1 MKPESE
7 GTLLL
12 GRQVR
17 DAIDRVRLGAAA
29 AGTVGL
35 ARLRQVVGDG
45 GERGDVP
52 GWVMIA
58 VMTAALVMA
67 ILVPFRNTII
77 PAMTSAIQD
86 MFGQAS

>member
-1 MKPESE
+1 MQPDGGGK
-7 GTLLL
+7 GWIVRGWA
-12 GRQVR
+12 GRLWAWIGAR
-17 DAIDRVRLGAAA
+17 RSRLGGGAA
-29 AGTVGL
+29 
-35 ARLRQVVGDG
+35 
-45 GERGDVP
+45 ERGDVP

-86 MFGQAS
+86 MFGQAG

>member
-1 MKPESE
+1 
-7 GTLLL
+7 
-12 GRQVR
+12 
-17 DAIDRVRLGAAA
+17 LGAAA
-29 AGTVGL
+29 AGAAGL
-35 ARLRQVVGDG
+35 ARLRRLRRDA

-77 PAMTSAIQD
+77 PAMTGAIQD
-86 MFGQAS
+86 MFGQAN

>member
-1 MKPESE
+1 V
-7 GTLLL
+7 
-12 GRQVR
+12 Q
-17 DAIDRVRLGAAA
+17 ADRGLRAPADRIRLGGAISRRH
-29 AGTVGL
+29 TL
-35 ARLRQVVGDG
+35 ARLRRLAGLG

-77 PAMTSAIQD
+77 PAMTGAIQD
-86 MFGQAS
+86 MFGQAQ